1 MLNYK
6 VVMLCCT
13 KKLEYNN
20 AQAAAGIIQK
30 LNQLVLKLGTYMCI
44 IGSDYVYIITAR
56 LQFCFC

>member
-1 MLNYK
+1 
-6 VVMLCCT
+6 MLCCT

-20 AQAAAGIIQK
+20 DNTQAGIIQR

-44 IGSDYVYIITAR
+44 IGSDYVYIITAH